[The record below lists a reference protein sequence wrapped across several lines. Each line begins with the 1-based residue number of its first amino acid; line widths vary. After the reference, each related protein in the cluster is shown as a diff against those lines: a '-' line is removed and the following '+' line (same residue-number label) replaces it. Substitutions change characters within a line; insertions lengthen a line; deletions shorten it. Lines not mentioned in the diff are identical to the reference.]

1 MQRSRKALLQRTALE
16 KAIGRNRLF
25 KLSLSLAIVLWGLL
39 LNFWISHSTGDT
51 GLIMVTEK
59 ADTSGSIAIDISSQ
73 SEDSVGNS
81 RIFIND
87 HTVDSL
93 GHDPPTESH
102 GEVGLESPCTAGP
115 VAENRGE
122 ETLSK
127 QQTILSD
134 LDLKGQG
141 HLEDDNSNTKSG
153 KDTLKTN
160 GQTRVVPVALDEFK
174 SKTIHSVSKS
184 VSGPAGSVIHRMEPG
199 GAEYNYASA
208 AKGAKVLTF
217 NKEAKGASNI
227 LGKDKDK
234 YLRNPC
240 SAEEKFVIIE
250 LSEETLVDTIEIA
263 NFEHYSSNLKDFEIL
278 GSLAYPTDMWVSLG
292 NFTAGNVKLAQR
304 FTLPEPR
311 WARYLKLHL
320 LSHYGSEFYCT
331 LSSVEVY
338 GVDAIE
344 RMLEDLISVP
354 DKQFTTTEPLR
365 EADAP
370 PSNLSSEQHDPD
382 QDLLD
387 EIEQQK
393 MPEALNMKN
402 EPAPHVPD
410 PLQDLRHQH
419 AGRMPGDTVLK
430 ILMQKVRTLDLSL
443 SVLERYLDELNSK
456 YGNIFKE
463 VDAEIAER
471 DVLLENVRSNVKSL
485 IGSMEVT
492 AKEVSELTSWKSLV
506 SKQMDGLLEDSSLV
520 RLQLNFCLR
529 FAAFSLSSAAPC
541 YLAASFVFLFHG
553 TESSTVAF
561 AEELFWVALDALDF
575 IIDELVASCIL
586 FASIFEDFVRFYFV
600 RIKLP
605 L

>member
-1 MQRSRKALLQRTALE
+1 MQRSRKALLQRRALE
-16 KAIGRNRLF
+16 KVLGRNRLF

-39 LNFWISHSTGDT
+39 LNFWIRHSTGDT
-51 GLIMVTEK
+51 
-59 ADTSGSIAIDISSQ
+59 DTSGSIAIDLSSQ

-81 RIFIND
+81 SIFVND
-87 HTVDSL
+87 HPVDSL
-93 GHDPPTESH
+93 GHDPPTESR
-102 GEVGLESPCTAGP
+102 GEVDLESPCTAGP
-115 VAENRGE
+115 VAENWGE
-122 ETLSK
+122 ETLRK
-127 QQTILSD
+127 QRTILSD

-141 HLEDDNSNTKSG
+141 HPENDNSNTKSG

-174 SKTIHSVSKS
+174 SKTIHSISKS

-199 GAEYNYASA
+199 GAVYNYASA
-208 AKGAKVLTF
+208 TKGAKVLTF

-263 NFEHYSSNLKDFEIL
+263 NFEYYSSNLKDFEIL
-278 GSLAYPTDMWVSLG
+278 GSLAYPTDTWVSLG
-292 NFTAGNVKLAQR
+292 NFTAGSAKLAQR

-331 LSSVEVY
+331 LSSIEVY

-344 RMLEDLISVP
+344 RMLEDLISAP

-370 PSNLSSEQHDPD
+370 SSNLSSEQNDPD

-387 EIEQQK
+387 EIEQHK
-393 MPEALNMKN
+393 MPEGSNMKN
-402 EPAPHVPD
+402 EHAHRVPD
-410 PLQDLRHQH
+410 PLQEVRQQH
-419 AGRMPGDTVLK
+419 ASRMPGDTVLK
-430 ILMQKVRTLDLSL
+430 ILMQKVQTLDLSL
-443 SVLERYLDELNSK
+443 SVLERYMDELNSK

-463 VDAEIAER
+463 VDAEIVER
-471 DVLLENVRSNVKSL
+471 DVLLENVRSNVKNL
-485 IGSMEVT
+485 IGSLEVT

-506 SKQMDGLLEDSSLV
+506 SKRMDGLLKDSSLV
-520 RLQLNFCLR
+520 RLELTKIRENQTHMENKGVVLFLTSLFFVLLAIVMIVVEKVLSVHRLEESRKFCWISSSWLVLLLSCSTTV
-529 FAAFSLSSAAPC
+529 FILSL
-541 YLAASFVFLFHG
+541 
-553 TESSTVAF
+553 
-561 AEELFWVALDALDF
+561 
-575 IIDELVASCIL
+575 
-586 FASIFEDFVRFYFV
+586 
-600 RIKLP
+600 
-605 L
+605 

>member
-1 MQRSRKALLQRTALE
+1 MQRSRKALLQRQALD

-51 GLIMVTEK
+51 
-59 ADTSGSIAIDISSQ
+59 DTIAIDPLSQ
-73 SEDSVGNS
+73 SEESVGNS
-81 RIFIND
+81 MIFVND
-87 HTVDSL
+87 HPVDSP

-102 GEVGLESPCTAGP
+102 GEAGLENPCTAGP

-127 QQTILSD
+127 QQTVLSD

-141 HLEDDNSNTKSG
+141 HPEDDNSNTKSG

-174 SKTIHSVSKS
+174 SKTIHSFSKS

-240 SAEEKFVIIE
+240 SAEEKIVIIE

-278 GSLAYPTDMWVSLG
+278 GSLAYPTDKWVSLG

-320 LSHYGSEFYCT
+320 VSHYGSEFYCT
-331 LSSVEVY
+331 ISSVEVY

-370 PSNLSSEQHDPD
+370 PSNPSSEQHHPD
-382 QDLLD
+382 QDILD

-410 PLQDLRHQH
+410 PLQELRHQH
-419 AGRMPGDTVLK
+419 ASRMPGDTVLK

-471 DVLLENVRSNVKSL
+471 DVLLEYVRSNVKSL

-492 AKEVSELTSWKSLV
+492 AKEVSELASWKSLV
-506 SKQMDGLLEDSSLV
+506 SKQMDGLLKDSSLV
-520 RLQLNFCLR
+520 RLELMKIRENQTHMENKGVVLFLTSLFFFLLAILMIVVEKVLSVHRLEESRKFCWIRSSWLVLLLSCSTTM
-529 FAAFSLSSAAPC
+529 FILSL
-541 YLAASFVFLFHG
+541 
-553 TESSTVAF
+553 
-561 AEELFWVALDALDF
+561 
-575 IIDELVASCIL
+575 
-586 FASIFEDFVRFYFV
+586 
-600 RIKLP
+600 
-605 L
+605 